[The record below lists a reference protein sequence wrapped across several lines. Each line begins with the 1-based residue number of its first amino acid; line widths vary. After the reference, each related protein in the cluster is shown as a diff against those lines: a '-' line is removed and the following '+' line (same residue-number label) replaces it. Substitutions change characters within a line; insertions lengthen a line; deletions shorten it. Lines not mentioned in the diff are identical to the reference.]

1 MSWGAAEDLNAR
13 ALRVP
18 RPAHPTVER
27 YLLVTV
33 ELPGGNIEVG
43 LHRHHGEP
51 VRWLR
56 AELRRIVEDEILI
69 LNGESVT
76 DDTATRI
83 VDGIEARVQETWPG
97 RPWWAEVY
105 DTVERLT
112 QSYAPY
118 GMPRHQA
125 TPTPTGG

>member
-1 MSWGAAEDLNAR
+1 MSWGPAEDPYVVP
-13 ALRVP
+13 LRLP

-27 YLLVTV
+27 YLLVTL
-33 ELPGGNIEVG
+33 EIPGGNIEVG
-43 LHRHHGEP
+43 LHRDPGEP
-51 VRWLR
+51 IHWLR
-56 AELRRIVEDEILI
+56 SELRCIVADEILI
-69 LNGESVT
+69 LNGENVT

-83 VDGIEARVQETWPG
+83 VDSIEARVQATWPN

-118 GMPRHQA
+118 GMPRRLEA
-125 TPTPTGG
+125 L

>member
-1 MSWGAAEDLNAR
+1 MSLP
-13 ALRVP
+13 LRLP

-27 YLLVTV
+27 YLLVTL
-33 ELPGGNIEVG
+33 EIPGGSIEVG
-43 LHRHHGEP
+43 LHRNPGEP
-51 VRWLR
+51 IHWLR
-56 AELRRIVEDEILI
+56 SELRRIASDEVLI
-69 LNGESVT
+69 LNGENVT

-83 VDGIEARVQETWPG
+83 VDSIEARVQATWPN

-118 GMPRHQA
+118 GMPRHQR